1 MGKYYAGGKIR
12 QKDLEVNRILLFPT
26 GWSTMEPTSKSEQS
40 LRCKRAAGSQLL
52 SERLNIKGLDF
63 CFSEM

>member
-26 GWSTMEPTSKSEQS
+26 GWSTMEPTSKSEQ
-40 LRCKRAAGSQLL
+40 
-52 SERLNIKGLDF
+52 
-63 CFSEM
+63 